1 MFSNV
6 GMLVLLSPAS
16 GAWFSSHD
24 LPLPGHVLLYG
35 PAVSYINFSDLV
47 FPLGDVSEF

>member
-1 MFSNV
+1 MFSYV
-6 GMLVLLSPAS
+6 GILVLLSPAS

-35 PAVSYINFSDLV
+35 PPVSLLTFQI
-47 FPLGDVSEF
+47 